1 MTRPYTLRHIKLGCE
16 VTGIKLSES
25 LGEDVI
31 NMIRQDV
38 TKHRILVFKHQ
49 HQITPELHLA
59 VGRWFGDIESTFYN
73 HPKSP
78 HRDIFRVSNDR
89 REGCTNVG
97 RTGWHIDGSF
107 QEAPFSHSLYHI
119 VNVPKESSTVFAPLT
134 DIIENLTEEKR
145 KLWDR
150 LWMMSDRRSGPVHP
164 LIHSHPDTGKPVL
177 CFHLGMTQ
185 GFILD
190 YQKSTEKKLTES
202 ETSKI
207 LSGIHHEFTK
217 NDGAVQYHHKYEAGD
232 FIISDNLAVGH
243 EASPDTQQSPEVI
256 GLRVMHRVTIA
267 GKHKPIKQQSL

>member
-1 MTRPYTLRHIKLGCE
+1 MSRPYTLRHIKIGCE

-25 LGEDVI
+25 LSDEVV
-31 NMIRQDV
+31 NLIRQDV

-49 HQITPELHLA
+49 HQITPQLHLA

-73 HPKSP
+73 HPRSP

-89 REGCTNVG
+89 SEGCTNVG

-119 VNVPKESSTVFAPLT
+119 VNVPKESATVFAPLT
-134 DIIENLTEEKR
+134 EIIENLSEEKR
-145 KLWDR
+145 NLWDR

-164 LIHSHPDTGKPVL
+164 LIYSHPDTGKPVL
-177 CFHLGMTQ
+177 CFHLGMTD
-185 GFILD
+185 GFIID
-190 YQKSTEKKLTES
+190 YKKSTEKKLTND
-202 ETSKI
+202 ETEKI
-207 LSGIHHEFTK
+207 LSDIHHEIVK
-217 NDGAVQYHHKYEAGD
+217 NDGASLYQHKYEAGD

-243 EASPDTQQSPEVI
+243 EASPDTQHSREVI

-267 GKHKPIKQQSL
+267 GKHKPSKQRSW